1 MKKKFYF
8 FLKLLFVFAIL
19 FDINFKFLPSLT
31 TSRIAFFSIVIL
43 AFFRKDKLSI
53 YYIYYLFILL
63 IILFFSILQFFY
75 SGDFSQPSRI
85 IWFTLYGIVA
95 PFLFKNYIKSYNEFF
110 CLISVAVLIQAVMTI
125 FSFLMPS
132 VKSVF
137 NNFILSSSNY
147 DETNVLRAMGFAS
160 VGGASFSVIQSTG
173 VISLLILLKFNNL
186 NYIKRLLIWI
196 SILIILIS
204 IFFVGRTGMFISFIA
219 IFIYVISL
227 KVKFRNVA
235 VILMLLF
242 LVFQINY
249 TSLIENFTS
258 GVDGFRSDLFISWIE
273 SSFKVK
279 DNDTT
284 DALNEM
290 PIPPLSFETII
301 GTGRVRSIT
310 GNGNASGH
318 DSGYVQT
325 YYSLGLLLAIC
336 FYIFFLIFTIFLIQ
350 CNKFQKYY
358 DSKKQKILYL
368 LILIVFVIEIK
379 EPFIFHYSFPF
390 FVLSSILN
398 INKGYLDNYLKL
410 IKPKDAFLN

>member
-1 MKKKFYF
+1 
-8 FLKLLFVFAIL
+8 
-19 FDINFKFLPSLT
+19 
-31 TSRIAFFSIVIL
+31 
-43 AFFRKDKLSI
+43 
-53 YYIYYLFILL
+53 
-63 IILFFSILQFFY
+63 
-75 SGDFSQPSRI
+75 
-85 IWFTLYGIVA
+85 
-95 PFLFKNYIKSYNEFF
+95 
-110 CLISVAVLIQAVMTI
+110 MTI
-125 FSFLMPS
+125 FSFLIPS

-137 NNFILSSSNY
+137 NNLILSSSNY

-173 VISLLILLKFNNL
+173 VISLLILLKFINL
-186 NYIKRLLIWI
+186 NYIKRFLIWI
-196 SILIILIS
+196 SILIILVS

-249 TSLIENFTS
+249 TSFIENLTS
-258 GVDGFRSDLFISWIE
+258 GVDGFRSDLFINWIE

-290 PIPPLSFETII
+290 PVPPLSFETII

-336 FYIFFLIFTIFLIQ
+336 FYIFFLIFAIFLIQ
-350 CNKFQKYY
+350 RNKFQKYY

-398 INKGYLDNYLKL
+398 INKGYLDNNLKL
-410 IKPKDAFLN
+410 IKPKVAFVN